1 MCLVLKFS
9 GKWIVRTQNFQPFR
23 CQPLLTLP
31 AVQPLWNFV
40 ISWTR
45 FTEMKIYSDSTSLNF
60 FSPFFFMV
68 RVVQVMV
75 SQFQALQEY
84 SHLQE
89 FLARNHTKCS
99 EKTTGLKRRRLPMS
113 FSALWKI
120 PLLLFWLIG
129 SKASWPQVFV
139 KTGLISYNQA
149 SFHLVLFSSGNFE
162 ELDKALVH
170 IEPWTYSAVQER
182 QI

>member
-60 FSPFFFMV
+60 FSPFFFYGKGCSSNGESVPSTPGILTPSGIPRKESYKMQRKNYRFEKKKAANELLCTLKDPTVIVLADWLKGKLTASV
-68 RVVQVMV
+68 RQNWVD
-75 SQFQALQEY
+75 
-84 SHLQE
+84 
-89 FLARNHTKCS
+89 FL
-99 EKTTGLKRRRLPMS
+99 
-113 FSALWKI
+113 
-120 PLLLFWLIG
+120 
-129 SKASWPQVFV
+129 
-139 KTGLISYNQA
+139 
-149 SFHLVLFSSGNFE
+149 
-162 ELDKALVH
+162 
-170 IEPWTYSAVQER
+170 
-182 QI
+182 